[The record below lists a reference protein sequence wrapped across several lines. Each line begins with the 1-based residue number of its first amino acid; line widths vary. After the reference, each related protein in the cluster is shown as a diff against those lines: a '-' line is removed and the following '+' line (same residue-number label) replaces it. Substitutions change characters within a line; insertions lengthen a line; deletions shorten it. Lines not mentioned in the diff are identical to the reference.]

1 MSLHV
6 SVNLACMELVDSLSG
21 YASSHLAFI
30 YLCKFFFLD
39 VGRQANAEETAHSWA
54 SACKEEWFW
63 LLL

>member
-1 MSLHV
+1 M
-6 SVNLACMELVDSLSG
+6 
-21 YASSHLAFI
+21 AFI